1 MRVTTQKLSELWNL
15 QHVLQGPD
23 SLEMGGTAFGT
34 GSRRQ
39 PAAFPNAVPPIS
51 KDLLSVLLP
60 LCHHF
65 AAVCASTLAGA
76 FTTIIWYRRKV
87 PILLI
92 QPCKRSGDKRPQVRM
107 GAAGGSCTRER
118 AACARPAAAARLQPY
133 TIPVST
139 EFFQT
144 TKTG

>member
-39 PAAFPNAVPPIS
+39 PAAFPNVVPPIS
-51 KDLLSVLLP
+51 KDLLSVLLL

-76 FTTIIWYRRKV
+76 VTTIIWYRR
-87 PILLI
+87 
-92 QPCKRSGDKRPQVRM
+92 
-107 GAAGGSCTRER
+107 E
-118 AACARPAAAARLQPY
+118 
-133 TIPVST
+133 ST
-139 EFFQT
+139 DIANT
-144 TKTG
+144 VV